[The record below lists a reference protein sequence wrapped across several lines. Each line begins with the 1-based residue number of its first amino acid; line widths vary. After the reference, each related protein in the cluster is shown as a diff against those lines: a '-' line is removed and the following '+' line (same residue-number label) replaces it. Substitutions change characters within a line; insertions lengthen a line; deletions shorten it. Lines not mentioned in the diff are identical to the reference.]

1 MEDPHISISPQQID
15 SSIQEQGNE
24 LHELLQLFRQTN
36 SEPLASFSKHRSTR
50 PRSLQLMAVPK
61 LQQLGTRL
69 PRQRSIRVW
78 KSPRLQQKASQGK
91 SLMKKA
97 QEVIAKKCGV
107 LDEEQDMDNL
117 TLQKYLNLYK
127 QPMSDAS
134 LDAIT
139 TLSEAVQELKK
150 KKKDKKKKKKAGE
163 EAGKEARKK
172 SAVAGVKA

>member
-1 MEDPHISISPQQID
+1 
-15 SSIQEQGNE
+15 
-24 LHELLQLFRQTN
+24 
-36 SEPLASFSKHRSTR
+36 
-50 PRSLQLMAVPK
+50 
-61 LQQLGTRL
+61 
-69 PRQRSIRVW
+69 
-78 KSPRLQQKASQGK
+78 
-91 SLMKKA
+91 MKKA

-150 KKKDKKKKKKAGE
+150 KKKDKKKKKAGE

>member
-1 MEDPHISISPQQID
+1 
-15 SSIQEQGNE
+15 
-24 LHELLQLFRQTN
+24 
-36 SEPLASFSKHRSTR
+36 
-50 PRSLQLMAVPK
+50 
-61 LQQLGTRL
+61 
-69 PRQRSIRVW
+69 
-78 KSPRLQQKASQGK
+78 
-91 SLMKKA
+91 MKKA

-139 TLSEAVQELKK
+139 TLSEAAQELKK